1 MLHQLSLTT
10 PSPNLDQ
17 DRRNVDRAEF
27 RDYSAL
33 MIGVEQQWNEYKRRR
48 NLFLLAL
55 LGYMPVVATLGSL
68 IARVFHTETLFPIV
82 AFGWMGFLAISA
94 LRLNCWPCPRCGKW
108 FAATWWYRNP
118 FARRCVHCGLPK
130 YSNCR

>member
-1 MLHQLSLTT
+1 MPWCAQKVLDSADIVRDGDFSSTVPNHTR
-10 PSPNLDQ
+10 PNLDQ
-17 DRRNVDRAEF
+17 DRSNVVRAESH
-27 RDYSAL
+27 DYSAL

-48 NLFLLAL
+48 NLFLFAL

-68 IARVFHTETLFPIV
+68 VVRVFHTGTLFSVV

-108 FAATWWYRNP
+108 
-118 FARRCVHCGLPK
+118 
-130 YSNCR
+130 